1 MLTVDFSHLL
11 RYNDWANRAML
22 DAAERLADQ
31 ALDQP
36 FEMGMGTLRR
46 TMIHIYNGEWVWLNR
61 WQGRS
66 ETAWPDES
74 EGASVATLRQ
84 RFAQVVRDRDAY
96 LSSLGEADLAE
107 FVTYRDSKGSR
118 FQASRGDMLNQMF
131 VHSTHHRAQA
141 ANMVR
146 QLNAG
151 LLELDY
157 MMSLRKPA

>member
-1 MLTVDFSHLL
+1 MLLVDYAHLL
-11 RYNDWANRAML
+11 RYNDWANHAML
-22 DAAERLADQ
+22 DAAGSLADE
-31 ALDQP
+31 ALDRP

-46 TMIHIYNGEWVWLNR
+46 TIIHIYNGEFVWLNR
-61 WQGRS
+61 WQGRA
-66 ETAWPDES
+66 ETAWPDET
-74 EGASVATLRQ
+74 ERASIATLRQ
-84 RFAQVVRDRDAY
+84 RFSQVAGERDAY
-96 LSSLGEADLAE
+96 LRTLGAADLAE
-107 FVTYRDSKGSR
+107 LVIYRDSKGSR
-118 FQASRGDMLNQMF
+118 FQAARGDMLNQMF